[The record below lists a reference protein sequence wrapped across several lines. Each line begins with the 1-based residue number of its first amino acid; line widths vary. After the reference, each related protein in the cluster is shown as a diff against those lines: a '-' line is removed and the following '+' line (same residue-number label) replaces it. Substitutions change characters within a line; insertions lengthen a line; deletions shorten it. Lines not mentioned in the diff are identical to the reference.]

1 MSHTVI
7 RGRWEQK
14 MKAVNLAIKSVQ
26 FNLIFK
32 KNYRW
37 SDLHSPGMFPLIGVG
52 PCAAANHQQK
62 RCADELGEDG
72 PPETH
77 ATHVFLTSMTH
88 HVTQS
93 LSRLVSYLHRYVLF
107 QKTDPSYVF
116 KSDLA
121 IMLLLC
127 ISKQVAL
134 LSQRGRAILRVCLL
148 LALTVQNVE

>member
-1 MSHTVI
+1 
-7 RGRWEQK
+7 
-14 MKAVNLAIKSVQ
+14 
-26 FNLIFK
+26 
-32 KNYRW
+32 
-37 SDLHSPGMFPLIGVG
+37 MFPLIGVG

-88 HVTQS
+88 HVTQYPS
-93 LSRLVSYLHRYVLF
+93 HVVNYLHRYVLF

-127 ISKQVAL
+127 ISKRPRDASC
-134 LSQRGRAILRVCLL
+134 LSVVSFNSTKRRVESFI
-148 LALTVQNVE
+148 VSYVGS